1 VHWYPGFNPKLV
13 EILPNRCLHL
23 DPLVPQ
29 VSELNEIFIRY
40 RTVMCAWCHH
50 VKETRHAVE
59 WTSTQQNCTLCFKSR
74 FAPSFGIMSLNDPN
88 ARVSQ
93 SFTRQ
98 PQCHKLLIELFC
110 YITIGACCDSHDSF
124 KCRSEECIAW
134 AWITGHHNHIVP
146 VFVAI
151 FI

>member
-1 VHWYPGFNPKLV
+1 MHWYLCFNPKLV

-40 RTVMCAWCHH
+40 RTVMRARRHH

-59 WTSTQQNCTLCFKSR
+59 WASAQQNCALCTKSR
-74 FAPSFGIMSLNDPN
+74 FAKSFGIMSFNDPN

-93 SFTRQ
+93 AFTRQ
-98 PQCHKLLIELFC
+98 PQRH
-110 YITIGACCDSHDSF
+110 
-124 KCRSEECIAW
+124 
-134 AWITGHHNHIVP
+134 
-146 VFVAI
+146 
-151 FI
+151 